1 MAVDVRSAQS
11 MPWEW
16 TGSFTLQ
23 KVHFERDIT
32 SFSGVWEGQR
42 NNLKFVFCVNF
53 FSEIFWDKV
62 NCLSRHF
69 LLLHRDCH
77 RKHFSSLIQWADSLT
92 SFHQILDLRDWQRCW
107 HFLQCISC
115 LRKHRKLFSLYSP
128 NSPSSPHKIASVRTS
143 GASYQ
148 NLWVCQSGP
157 VARICATV

>member
-1 MAVDVRSAQS
+1 MGMDRQFYTAKSALWRRHYQLFRSLKRTEKQVEICILCYFFLWNILGQS
-11 MPWEW
+11 KLPFK
-16 TGSFTLQ
+16 TFPFASPGLPSKTLQ
-23 KVHFERDIT
+23 FPHPMGR
-32 SFSGVWEGQR
+32 FSHV
-42 NNLKFVFCVNF
+42 
-53 FSEIFWDKV
+53 
-62 NCLSRHF
+62 
-69 LLLHRDCH
+69 
-77 RKHFSSLIQWADSLT
+77 FSSNSGLWAS
-92 SFHQILDLRDWQRCW
+92 LRDWQRCW